1 MTWIL
6 GIIGLGIMVFIH
18 ELGHFVAAKLNGVE
32 VEVFSLGWGP
42 RLIGFTRGGTSYQ
55 ISWFPI
61 GGYCKMK
68 GELVPSVAGGG
79 AKAGEAAGAAQPAQ
93 GSFLA
98 AGPWRRILIAAFGP
112 VFNLAF
118 AILVFTIIWWV
129 GFSVPSPDNRV
140 ILASDYTPDAAVL
153 QLPAAAAGLK
163 TGDRVVAIDGVPV
176 EKFQDILEMVTVA
189 PGKTLRMTI
198 QPASGSG
205 TRTLAITPQ
214 LDKNTGAGRI
224 GIYAWVDPVV
234 AKVEPGNAA
243 AIAGLR
249 PGDRILEA
257 GDRPVINSMD
267 LDRALADRPAKLRVR
282 YDRGGASASATLVFK
297 YDDKGVPN
305 LGIQFALAHFASPR
319 LGPVGAL
326 ARSVDQTWST
336 VTLTVKGIGLLF
348 QGVKLSNAV
357 AGPLGI
363 TYAIGT
369 AATSGFAVGV
379 GEGFVQFF
387 RLLAFLSVV
396 LFLMNLLP
404 IPAMDGGQ
412 IILFLV
418 EAGRGRA
425 VSARLIWRLQI
436 VGFSL
441 LVLVFVFSSIN
452 DVGRFI
458 GR

>member
-1 MTWIL
+1 MTWVVGL
-6 GIIGLGIMVFIH
+6 IGLGIMVFIH
-18 ELGHFVAAKLNGVE
+18 ELGHFAAAKLNGVD

-42 RLIGFTRGGTSYQ
+42 RLVGFTRGGTSYQ

-68 GELVPSVAGGG
+68 GELVPSVAGG
-79 AKAGEAAGAAQPAQ
+79 KAGAGAEVVPPTR

-98 AGPWRRILIAAFGP
+98 AGPWRRILISAFGP
-112 VFNLAF
+112 LFNLVFAF
-118 AILVFTIIWWV
+118 LVFAVIWGA
-129 GFSVPSPDNRV
+129 GFTVKSPDNRV
-140 ILASDYTPDAAVL
+140 ILASDYTLAPVAQ

-163 TGDRVVAIDGVPV
+163 TGDRITAIDGVPV
-176 EKFQDILEMVTVA
+176 EKFQDILEKVTVA
-189 PGKTLRMTI
+189 PGKTLHMTI
-198 QPASGSG
+198 QRSGGGSQAL
-205 TRTLAITPQ
+205 TITPE
-214 LDKNTGAGRI
+214 LDKDTGAGRI
-224 GIYAWVDPVV
+224 GVYAWVDPVV
-234 AKVEPGNAA
+234 EKVIPGDAA

-249 PGDRILEA
+249 PGDRILQA
-257 GDRPVINSMD
+257 GDRRVVNYMD
-267 LDRALADRPAKLRVR
+267 LEQALVDRPAKLRVT
-282 YDRGGASASATLVFK
+282 YDRGGAVSALTLVFK
-297 YDDKGVPN
+297 YDDRGGAN
-305 LGIQFALAHFASPR
+305 LGVQFAQPLFKSPR
-319 LGPVGAL
+319 LGLAGAL
-326 ARSVDQTWST
+326 SKSLDETWST

-348 QGVKLSNAV
+348 KGVKLRNAV

-363 TYAIGT
+363 TYAIGS

-412 IILFLV
+412 IILYLV

-452 DVGRFI
+452 DVGRFL